1 MSVSS
6 RTLLPQ
12 HHANNMAQRDQALLC
27 FAAFAADIAT
37 FTWYSDIDP
46 ITSCASN
53 LFKTHCQN
61 LLIVT
66 QVSSSVIIL
75 ALKYIQRVKAAHP
88 ELQGQPGSE
97 VRIFTMAV
105 LLANKY
111 LDDKTFHN
119 QFWSNVTGIPVE
131 EITRMEVE
139 FLASI
144 QYQLFVSKEEYFSW
158 LKFLEHFI
166 IVRKQQL
173 HQLKIHSIQHVPLN
187 ETPEFY
193 PDYSDHCP
201 SLSACG
207 WNTPCQTRFFHT
219 TKLLHTDSTHPLIS

>member
-1 MSVSS
+1 
-6 RTLLPQ
+6 
-12 HHANNMAQRDQALLC
+12 MAKSDLC
-27 FAAFAADIAT
+27 FAAFAADVAT

-53 LFKTHCQN
+53 LFKNYCQKL
-61 LLIVT
+61 LLIT
-66 QVSSSVIIL
+66 QVSSSVILL
-75 ALKYIQRVKAAHP
+75 ALKYIQRVKATHP
-88 ELQGQPGSE
+88 QLQGQPGSE
-97 VRIFTMAV
+97 IRIFTMAV

-119 QFWSNVTGIPVE
+119 QFWSNVAGIPVE

-144 QYQLFVSKEEYFSW
+144 QYHLYVSKEEYFAW

-166 IVRKQQL
+166 VVRNQQL
-173 HQLKIHSIQHVPLN
+173 RRLKIHSSQHVPPN
-187 ETPEFY
+187 EPLEFF
-193 PDYSDHCP
+193 PDYSDHCKP
-201 SLSACG
+201 LDTCG
-207 WNTPCQTRFFHT
+207 WNSACQVRLFHS